1 MRCILLIRR
10 HKTDLILQSH
20 HLTLF
25 SLKKYFNN
33 IFSNNIFQYIICA
46 SKPEFNKVC
55 FNTVIEGDGKY
66 GLAGGSQH
74 NVILAFLSISI

>member
-1 MRCILLIRR
+1 M
-10 HKTDLILQSH
+10 DLILQFH
-20 HLTLF
+20 HLIPFF

-33 IFSNNIFQYIICA
+33 IFSNNIFQYMICA
-46 SKPEFNKVC
+46 SKPESNKVC

-74 NVILAFLSISI
+74 NVILAFFINLNLKF